1 MGAGN
6 DPNTLE
12 MKSGDSCKSKKKVF
26 EMEEMNELPSEKN
39 NSRSQSQGVPGT
51 AVDSS
56 GATGVRVCFFF
67 FFWFL
72 LVSGPLSYPS
82 KREEEREREREKR
95 KAGRKAWRLGKCFDT
110 YNL

>member
-67 FFWFL
+67 FFGFC
-72 LVSGPLSYPS
+72 LSV
-82 KREEEREREREKR
+82 
-95 KAGRKAWRLGKCFDT
+95 AH
-110 YNL
+110 

>member
-67 FFWFL
+67 F
-72 LVSGPLSYPS
+72 LVSACQWPIELPLK
-82 KREEEREREREKR
+82 KRGREREREREK
-95 KAGRKAWRLGKCFDT
+95 KGRKKSLEARKMFR
-110 YNL
+110 YV